1 MRGNFHAK
9 CPFNNESE
17 TILLQLCIEFFAAS
31 SKENFIYLD
40 LQKRSQRFNNTNLS
54 AKKEEAEEHSKDLLP
69 AFIPAN

>member
-17 TILLQLCIEFFAAS
+17 TILLQLCIELMAAS

-40 LQKRSQRFNNTNLS
+40 LQMLGLS
-54 AKKEEAEEHSKDLLP
+54 SLETDTE
-69 AFIPAN
+69 I